1 MIIWIIYNYD
11 NVYGWSR
18 NFIIVYYCYIE
29 KEKYVNLVL
38 LVDEGG
44 CVFKWFIKKL
54 IIKI

>member
-38 LVDEGG
+38 LVDEEG

>member
-38 LVDEGG
+38 LVDEEG
-44 CVFKWFIKKL
+44 CVFKWIIKKL